1 MPSLQ
6 SFGFS
11 ALSLLVLSGTSFAQ
25 TTAEVAD
32 EATSQQAQMFAIPD
46 TIQNFEQLMAFVEEI
61 DALEP
66 SGNSEQAET
75 THQRKV
81 ARTVVA
87 ATEKLFAKKLS
98 DEDAMQSV
106 YLKLQGLHILQKL
119 DEPKASER
127 LAKATDAALADPRA
141 DVQAVG
147 TKFMVE
153 AGFSQWMTW
162 GKEEK
167 TELIDKITAVVSSHG
182 PDGNQVD
189 LVMKVVDFLSQMNS
203 EIYARQLLSKLMPH
217 FQSSKDPQI
226 QQVVTLL
233 QGIDRR
239 LNLPGNPI
247 QLTGTMLDGSELDW
261 ESYRGKVV
269 LVDFWATWCGPCRA
283 EVPNVLKMYQAYHDK
298 GFEVLG
304 ISLDEQ
310 SEQAETYI
318 KQTKIPWPTMF
329 SENPAE
335 RGWRNPMAVYYGV
348 SGIPLAILVDR
359 EGKVVHMLARGEN
372 LGRELRRL
380 LGEPVARSQQRTDTF
395 VQQVSNPASVSNL
408 PSGN

>member
-6 SFGFS
+6 SFSFS
-11 ALSLLVLSGTSFAQ
+11 ALSLLVLSSTAFAQ
-25 TTAEVAD
+25 TTAVVAD
-32 EATSQQAQMFAIPD
+32 EATPKQAETFAIPD
-46 TIQNFEQLMAFVEEI
+46 TIQDFEQLIAFVEEI

-75 THQRKV
+75 AHQRKV

-87 ATEKLFAKKLS
+87 AAEKLFAKKIS

-106 YLKLQGLHILQKL
+106 YLKLQGLRILQEL
-119 DEPKASER
+119 DEPKASEL
-127 LAKATDAALADPRA
+127 LAKATDAALADKRA

-153 AGFSQWMTW
+153 AGFSQWTTW
-162 GKEEK
+162 AKEEK
-167 TELIDKITAVVSSHG
+167 NEWIDKITTVVSSHE
-182 PDGNQVD
+182 PDATQVD
-189 LVMKVVDFLSQMNS
+189 LVLKVVGFLSQMNS
-203 EIYARQLLSKLMPH
+203 EVDARQLLEKLMPH

-226 QQVVTLL
+226 QQVVALL

-247 QLTGTMLDGSELDW
+247 KLTGSMLDGSELDW

-310 SEQAETYI
+310 AEQAETYI

-329 SENPAE
+329 SKNPAE

-395 VQQVSNPASVSNL
+395 VQQVSNP